1 MRLRILSDL
10 HLEHFDGDRELP
22 EIEADAVI
30 LAGDIHLGLKG
41 LEWAARR
48 FADQP
53 VIYVPGNHEFY
64 KHRMGALRRE
74 MATRAEELGI
84 HLLDNASLEL
94 GGVRFLGTTLWTDF
108 ALYDE
113 RPDPQ
118 DIPTETLSAALRQ
131 MPDFAVIEEPE
142 GEVFSPERSVELHRE
157 NRAWLETE
165 LARPFGGA
173 TVVVSHHAPLAEC
186 IPAHYQGDPLSPAF
200 ASRLEALMEGVALWV
215 HGHVHDPVMLTVGDT
230 RVVAVPGGYPGER
243 PEDDLRLDR
252 VVEVESMASESRQ
265 A

>member
-10 HLEHFDGDRELP
+10 HLEHFEGDRLLP
-22 EIEADAVI
+22 DIEADMVI
-30 LAGDIHLGLKG
+30 LAGDIHLGVQG
-41 LEWAARR
+41 IEWAAAR
-48 FADQP
+48 FPDHP

-64 KHRMGALRRE
+64 KHRMEPLRKEMRE
-74 MATRAEELGI
+74 RAATLGI
-84 HLLDNASLEL
+84 HLLDNARLEL
-94 GGVRFLGTTLWTDF
+94 DGVRFLGTTLWTDF

-118 DIPTETLSAALRQ
+118 DIPAETLSAALRQ
-131 MPDFAVIEEPE
+131 MPDFAIIEEPD

-165 LARPFGGA
+165 LARPFAGA

-200 ASRLEALMEGVALWV
+200 ASSLESLMEGVALWV
-215 HGHVHDPVMLTVGDT
+215 HGHVHDPVMLTLGDT

-243 PEDDLRLDR
+243 SEDEPRLDR
-252 VVEVESMASESRQ
+252 VVEVESMASQSRQ

>member
-10 HLEHFDGDRELP
+10 HLEHFEGDRLLP
-22 EIEADAVI
+22 DVEADMVI
-30 LAGDIHLGLKG
+30 LAGDIHLGLQG
-41 LEWAARR
+41 IEWAAAR
-48 FADQP
+48 FPDQP

-64 KHRMGALRRE
+64 KHRMEPLRKEMRE
-74 MATRAEELGI
+74 RAATLGI
-84 HLLDNASLEL
+84 HLLDNARLEL
-94 GGVRFLGTTLWTDF
+94 DGVRFLGTTLWTDF

-113 RPDPQ
+113 RATPG

-131 MPDFAVIEEPE
+131 MPDFAIIEEPD

-165 LARPFGGA
+165 LARPFAGA

-200 ASRLEALMEGVALWV
+200 ASRLESLMEGVALWV
-215 HGHVHDPVMLTVGDT
+215 HGHVHDPVMLTLGDT

-243 PEDDLRLDR
+243 SEDELRLDR
-252 VVEVESMASESRQ
+252 VVEVESMASQSRQ

>member
-10 HLEHFDGDRELP
+10 HLEHFEGDRLLP
-22 EIEADAVI
+22 DIEADMVI
-30 LAGDIHLGLKG
+30 LAGDIHLGLQG
-41 LEWAARR
+41 IEWAAAR
-48 FADQP
+48 FPDHP

-64 KHRMGALRRE
+64 KHRMEPLRKEMRE
-74 MATRAEELGI
+74 RAATLGI
-84 HLLDNASLEL
+84 HLLDNARLEL

-113 RPDPQ
+113 RAAPE
-118 DIPTETLSAALRQ
+118 DIPAETLSAALRQ
-131 MPDFAVIEEPE
+131 MPDFAIIEEPD

-165 LARPFGGA
+165 LARPFAGA

-200 ASRLEALMEGVALWV
+200 ASRLESLMEGVALWV
-215 HGHVHDPVMLTVGDT
+215 HGHVHDPVMLTLGDT

-243 PEDDLRLDR
+243 SDDELRLDR
-252 VVEVESMASESRQ
+252 VVEVESMASQSRQ

>member
-10 HLEHFDGDRELP
+10 HLEHFEGDRLLP
-22 EIEADAVI
+22 DIEADMVI
-30 LAGDIHLGLKG
+30 LAGDIHLGLQG
-41 LEWAARR
+41 IEWAAAR
-48 FADQP
+48 FPDQP

-64 KHRMGALRRE
+64 KHRMEPLRKEMRE
-74 MATRAEELGI
+74 RAATLGI
-84 HLLDNASLEL
+84 HLLDNARLEL
-94 GGVRFLGTTLWTDF
+94 DGVRFLGTTLWTDF

-113 RPDPQ
+113 RATPG
-118 DIPTETLSAALRQ
+118 DIPAETLSAALRQ
-131 MPDFAVIEEPE
+131 MPDFAIIEEPD

-165 LARPFGGA
+165 LARPFAGA

-200 ASRLEALMEGVALWV
+200 ASRLESLMEGVALWV
-215 HGHVHDPVMLTVGDT
+215 HGHVHDPVMLTLGDT

-243 PEDDLRLDR
+243 SEDELRLDR
-252 VVEVESMASESRQ
+252 VVEVESMASQSRQ